1 MKFNPGIQFKILMNI
16 IIVSLIALVLLIF
29 FMKNSNEE
37 KAVNNANETAKM
49 LALEQSLT
57 IEKYLD
63 AKMKYISAFTS
74 YLNGMDNLSPSQ
86 LVEKS
91 NGVIQ
96 NMLKDD
102 PDFKAIVVSWDK
114 TFTNETWNKPYG
126 REIHSFFRMN
136 NKIEYN
142 KLSYDSL
149 NENQDTYFYSVK
161 ASGKG
166 QFFDPSGENGFTT
179 IYNSHEPLTG
189 FIMPVIL
196 NGNFAGTIRADIPV
210 SAFNEMVNAR
220 EIHENYQ
227 SFLVS
232 ENGKIINY
240 SDESFIG
247 GSIAE
252 MIDLTREE
260 SLNVRSKIEAGELF
274 QLSSQRTK
282 ENLNFYFYPIYLPRF
297 DSNLSIGIRN
307 NLSPVYA
314 QVSKAIGNAF
324 LIGLLGVLI
333 LSLIIA
339 YFLRFSF
346 IRPIKQS
353 TRVIRAISQGDI
365 KKEYEISSSG
375 KDEIA
380 QINQS
385 INELIEGLSAKI
397 EFARSI
403 GDGEFNTDF
412 KKSGE
417 NDMLGE
423 ALINMRDNLE
433 KARKDEA
440 QRKIEDAKQSWVTQ
454 GLAKFGDILRQN
466 TDNMEEFSYSIIS
479 NLVKYLDANQGG
491 IFMIDREEENQFVE
505 LKAAFAYERRKY
517 MEKRMDVGEGMI
529 GRCIL
534 EKETIY
540 MTEIPNDYIHITS
553 GLGKDNPRSL
563 LIVPLILND
572 EVYGVIEIASFREIE
587 EHQIKFVEKIG
598 ESIASTISTVLT
610 NLRTAELLEQSK
622 KQAEEL
628 ASQEEE
634 MRQNLE
640 ELQATQEESARKEA
654 EMAGIFRAMNN
665 TLFVAQYDIDG
676 KILDMNDQ
684 FAGIFHSS
692 KDTMLGQ
699 NIKNVFI
706 ANGMNGSEFDDII
719 NQVKNQKIINRVDY
733 FKVNGIERWIN
744 QTFAPILNNEG
755 HVTKILNFA
764 SDVTEAKLK
773 EKQVEEN
780 QQMLTNLVNEIPAK
794 VFLKDSQGKMVMV
807 NKKVADAHQCEPEE
821 LIGMSDFDFF
831 KDDPALAKQLFEEE
845 QEIIKEGGRTWEQK
859 ETVGDQDIFLRTTKM
874 PIYLPHLGET
884 GVFGFQVDITELKQM
899 EYEIKN
905 NHENL
910 QKVHDEMMQEKALM
924 DALMA
929 NIPDNI
935 YFKDLES
942 KFLRVS
948 ENMAKAFKVES
959 SDDLKG
965 KSDFDFFTDD
975 HARPAYEG
983 EMDIIKTGE
992 PIVDL
997 VEKETFDDGTV
1008 SWVSTTKMPLRDQQ
1022 GNIIGTFGI
1031 SKDVTNFKKM
1041 EENLRKKN
1049 ADIMKEKT
1057 LMDALMKN
1065 LPDYIYFKDKECK
1078 FIRISESM
1086 VKLFP
1091 GAEKAGDLIGKS
1103 DFDFHTKENAQK
1115 FYQDE
1120 QKIMKT
1126 EKPLI
1131 DDIVKE
1137 ELHDGSVQ
1145 WVSTTKMP
1153 LKDYDGN
1160 VIGLFGI
1167 SKNITELKEM
1177 EQDTKQK
1184 NEELETQEE
1193 ELRQNL
1199 EEMQA
1204 VQESLSKK
1212 NEEIMKEKT
1221 LMDALMKN
1229 LPDYIYFKDKECKFI
1244 RISESMVKLFPGAEK
1259 AGDLIGKSDFDFHTK
1274 ENAQKFYQ
1282 DEQKIMKTEKPLI
1295 DDIVK
1300 EELHDGSVQ
1309 WVSTTKMPL
1318 KDYDGNVIG
1327 LFGISK
1333 NITELK
1339 EMEQD
1344 TKQKNEELETQ
1355 EEELRQNLE
1364 EMQAVQEDLVKKQ
1377 KDLMWESTM
1386 FNTLLDYLD
1395 DRVTF
1400 KDNES
1405 NYVRV
1410 NKAKAKKLGYNDP
1423 SEITGKSDFDFFGKE
1438 HGEKAKKEDSII
1450 LKSKEPVLNKEEK
1463 ITTNDGSAIWGMT
1476 SRIPLINK
1484 EGEAIGTFAITKDI
1498 TDLKQKE
1505 MTLEKFKKDIQNDT
1519 IIINGLTDNLPVL
1532 VYEITPNREILK
1544 IQGAGLKFMNET
1556 EEKVLGRKLDELIP
1570 ESGELDGKKPGNK
1583 TMISF
1588 NHKCKKGRTQIE
1600 LKHYVFSKN
1609 GEDDTIV
1616 GYAYQV
1622 GLI

>member
-1 MKFNPGIQFKILMNI
+1 
-16 IIVSLIALVLLIF
+16 
-29 FMKNSNEE
+29 
-37 KAVNNANETAKM
+37 
-49 LALEQSLT
+49 
-57 IEKYLD
+57 
-63 AKMKYISAFTS
+63 
-74 YLNGMDNLSPSQ
+74 
-86 LVEKS
+86 
-91 NGVIQ
+91 
-96 NMLKDD
+96 
-102 PDFKAIVVSWDK
+102 
-114 TFTNETWNKPYG
+114 
-126 REIHSFFRMN
+126 
-136 NKIEYN
+136 
-142 KLSYDSL
+142 
-149 NENQDTYFYSVK
+149 
-161 ASGKG
+161 
-166 QFFDPSGENGFTT
+166 
-179 IYNSHEPLTG
+179 
-189 FIMPVIL
+189 
-196 NGNFAGTIRADIPV
+196 
-210 SAFNEMVNAR
+210 
-220 EIHENYQ
+220 
-227 SFLVS
+227 
-232 ENGKIINY
+232 
-240 SDESFIG
+240 
-247 GSIAE
+247 
-252 MIDLTREE
+252 
-260 SLNVRSKIEAGELF
+260 
-274 QLSSQRTK
+274 
-282 ENLNFYFYPIYLPRF
+282 
-297 DSNLSIGIRN
+297 
-307 NLSPVYA
+307 
-314 QVSKAIGNAF
+314 
-324 LIGLLGVLI
+324 
-333 LSLIIA
+333 
-339 YFLRFSF
+339 
-346 IRPIKQS
+346 
-353 TRVIRAISQGDI
+353 
-365 KKEYEISSSG
+365 
-375 KDEIA
+375 
-380 QINQS
+380 
-385 INELIEGLSAKI
+385 
-397 EFARSI
+397 
-403 GDGEFNTDF
+403 
-412 KKSGE
+412 
-417 NDMLGE
+417 
-423 ALINMRDNLE
+423 
-433 KARKDEA
+433 
-440 QRKIEDAKQSWVTQ
+440 
-454 GLAKFGDILRQN
+454 
-466 TDNMEEFSYSIIS
+466 
-479 NLVKYLDANQGG
+479 
-491 IFMIDREEENQFVE
+491 
-505 LKAAFAYERRKY
+505 
-517 MEKRMDVGEGMI
+517 
-529 GRCIL
+529 
-534 EKETIY
+534 

-572 EVYGVIEIASFREIE
+572 EVYGVIEIASFKEIE

-684 FAGIFHSS
+684 FAEIFHAS
-692 KDTMLGQ
+692 KDTMVGQ

-706 ANGMNGSEFDDII
+706 ASGMNSKEFDDII
-719 NQVKNQKIINRVDY
+719 NQVKNQKIISRLDY
-733 FKVNGIERWIN
+733 FKVNGLERWIN

-755 HVTKILNFA
+755 HVTKVLNFA
-764 SDVTEAKLK
+764 NDVTEAKLK
-773 EKQVEEN
+773 EKQVEDN
-780 QQMLTNLVNEIPAK
+780 QQMLSNLVNEIPAK

-807 NKKVADAHQCEPEE
+807 NKKVADAHHCQPEE
-821 LIGMSDFDFF
+821 LLGLSDFDFF

-859 ETVGDQDIFLRTTKM
+859 ETVGNQDIYLRTTKM

-884 GVFGFQVDITELKQM
+884 GLFGFQVDITELKKM
-899 EYEIKN
+899 EFEIKQS
-905 NHENL
+905 HDEL
-910 QKVHDEMMQEKALM
+910 QKVYDEMMQEKALM

-959 SDDLKG
+959 SHDLKG
-965 KSDFDFFTDD
+965 KSDFDFFTDE

-983 EMDIIKTGE
+983 EMEIIKTGE
-992 PIVDL
+992 PVVDL

-1022 GNIIGTFGI
+1022 GKIIGTFGI
-1031 SKDVTNFKKM
+1031 SRDVTNFKKM
-1041 EENLRKKN
+1041 EESLKKKN
-1049 ADIMKEKT
+1049 AEIMKEKS

-1065 LPDYIYFKDKECK
+1065 IPDYIYFKDKECQ
-1078 FIRISESM
+1078 FIRISDSM
-1086 VKLFP
+1086 IKLFP
-1091 GAEKAGDLIGKS
+1091 GAEKADDLIGKS

-1137 ELHDGSVQ
+1137 ELHDGSYQ

-1153 LKDYDGN
+1153 LKDYDGK

-1167 SKNITELKEM
+1167 SKNFTELKEM
-1177 EQDTKQK
+1177 EQD
-1184 NEELETQEE
+1184 
-1193 ELRQNL
+1193 
-1199 EEMQA
+1199 A
-1204 VQESLSKK
+1204 
-1212 NEEIMKEKT
+1212 
-1221 LMDALMKN
+1221 
-1229 LPDYIYFKDKECKFI
+1229 
-1244 RISESMVKLFPGAEK
+1244 
-1259 AGDLIGKSDFDFHTK
+1259 
-1274 ENAQKFYQ
+1274 
-1282 DEQKIMKTEKPLI
+1282 
-1295 DDIVK
+1295 
-1300 EELHDGSVQ
+1300 
-1309 WVSTTKMPL
+1309 
-1318 KDYDGNVIG
+1318 
-1327 LFGISK
+1327 
-1333 NITELK
+1333 
-1339 EMEQD
+1339 
-1344 TKQKNEELETQ
+1344 KQKNEELETQ

-1423 SEITGKSDFDFFGKE
+1423 SEITGKSDFDFFGKK

-1450 LKSKEPVLNKEEK
+1450 LKSKEPVLYKEEK
-1463 ITTNDGSAIWGMT
+1463 ITANDGSAIWGLT

-1505 MTLEKFKKDIQNDT
+1505 ITLEKFRKDIQNDT
-1519 IIINGLTDNLPVL
+1519 IVINGLTDNLPVL

-1544 IQGAGLKFMNET
+1544 IQGAGLKFMNEN
-1556 EEKVLGRKLDELIP
+1556 EENVLGRKLDELIP
-1570 ESGELDGKKPGNK
+1570 ESSELDGKKPGNK

-1588 NHKCKKGRTQIE
+1588 NHKCKKGRNQIE

-1609 GEDDTIV
+1609 GGGDDAIV